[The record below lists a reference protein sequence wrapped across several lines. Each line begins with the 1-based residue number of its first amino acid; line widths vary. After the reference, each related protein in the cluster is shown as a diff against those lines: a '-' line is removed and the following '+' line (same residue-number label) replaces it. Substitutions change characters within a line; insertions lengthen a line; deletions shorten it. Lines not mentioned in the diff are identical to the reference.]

1 MSAPS
6 DKRKE
11 MTPEK
16 LEKLRKMREK
26 RAENA
31 LVKAKQKDE
40 DAKQEI
46 LHERASKVQPEQEA
60 VENDMEQEPEEVVQK
75 PVRQKKA
82 PAYFNGSYGYGKTA
96 DIDVEYLQ
104 RIIKDVIDPPETRKA
119 RKWQA
124 RKAEIK
130 QELLDELCENDEDDE
145 CESQPV
151 QKSGNSLG
159 SMFEL

>member
-46 LHERASKVQPEQEA
+46 LQERASKVQPEQEV
-60 VENDMEQEPEEVVQK
+60 VEDDVEQEPEEVVQK
-75 PVRQKKA
+75 QVRPKKA
-82 PAYFNGSYGYGKTA
+82 PGYFNGSYGYGKTA
-96 DIDVEYLQ
+96 DLDVEYI
-104 RIIKDVIDPPETRKA
+104 RGIIQDVIDPPQNRKA

-130 QELLDELCENDEDDE
+130 QELLEELCENDEDDDE
-145 CESQPV
+145 PPV
-151 QKSGNSLG
+151 KPVYNNLA
-159 SMFEL
+159 SMFE